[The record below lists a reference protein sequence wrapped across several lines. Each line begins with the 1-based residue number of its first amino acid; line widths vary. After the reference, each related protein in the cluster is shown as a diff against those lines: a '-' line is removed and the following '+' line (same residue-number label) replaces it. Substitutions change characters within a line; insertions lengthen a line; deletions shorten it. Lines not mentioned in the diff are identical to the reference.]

1 MRTAHLAMTALVT
14 AALALVP
21 CTARAAGAFDGTWKT
36 NVAHSKPS
44 TKPVVWLLANGMY
57 TCTSCTPPAYSVK
70 ADGTDQKVAG
80 HAFDTVAVT
89 VDGNTV
95 QTVFKLHGK
104 VINSAKMVVTGDSLS
119 RAYTDVTGAQPF
131 VEKMTLS
138 RVSAG
143 PPGSHPFS
151 GSWRVTKIDS
161 ESDAGSTTTYG
172 ITDDGFTMSSNGQ
185 SYDAKFDGKKY
196 AVVGDPTNLSVT
208 VKKLS
213 PTEVEERDYR
223 DGKLLD
229 IVHLSVSADGKTI
242 HGVDTAVQ
250 VGRTGRY
257 TLDRVSGPAPV
268 AGH

>member
-1 MRTAHLAMTALVT
+1 MRTHLTMAALVT
-14 AALALVP
+14 ATLALVP
-21 CTARAAGAFDGTWKT
+21 CTARATGAFDGTWKT

-44 TKPVVWLLANGMY
+44 TKPIEWELANGVY
-57 TCTSCTPPAYSVK
+57 TCTSCTPPTYSVK
-70 ADGTDQKVAG
+70 ADGTDQKVTG
-80 HAFDTVAVT
+80 HPFDTVAVT

-104 VINSAKMVVTGDSLS
+104 VLGSAKMVVSGDSLS
-119 RAYTDVTGAQPF
+119 REYTDVTGTQPF
-131 VEKMTLS
+131 VEKITMR

-143 PPGSHPFS
+143 PPGSHPLS
-151 GSWRVTKIDS
+151 GSWRIAKIDS
-161 ESDAGSTTTYG
+161 ESEAGSTTTYG

-185 SYDAKFDGKKY
+185 SYDAKFDGNKY
-196 AVVGDPTNLSVT
+196 PVVGDPTSVSVT

-213 PTEVEERDYR
+213 PTQVEERDYR
-223 DGKLLD
+223 NGKLID

-250 VGRTGRY
+250 VGRTSRF
-257 TLDRVSGPAPV
+257 TLDKVSGPAPG